1 MKSFSPIEITKPSA
15 QLKLFGFENYFN
27 FFDKLYNSKKLPN
40 SILLSG
46 PKGIGKS
53 TFAYHLANYLLSKNE
68 KFKYDNNKF
77 LIDKNNQTYKLI
89 QDEIHANL
97 FILDSIN
104 NNENIKIE
112 QIRKLLHF
120 LNKSTYYKELK
131 IVIIDNAESLNINS
145 SNALLKAVE
154 EPLENTFFL
163 IIHNSSQK
171 LIKTIK
177 SRCVDFK
184 FNLNLPQKKEIFKEI
199 SKSYNFN
206 FTEDDLN
213 NFLRFDTHGN
223 LLNYLAMLEETDF
236 NLSDNY
242 SSCITHFMDLYA
254 SQNDFKILN
263 YLSIFIQNFYN
274 QLSLKNGLLISTYQK
289 NLNEI
294 LYMINNTKR
303 FNLDKKNLI
312 FTINKIITNER

>member
-1 MKSFSPIEITKPSA
+1 MKSYSPIEITKPSA
-15 QLKLFGFENYFN
+15 QLKLIGFKNYFI
-27 FFDKLYNSKKLPN
+27 FFDKLYNNKKLPN

-53 TFAYHLANYLLSKNE
+53 TFVYHLANYLLSKNE
-68 KFKYDNNKF
+68 KLKYDNNKF
-77 LIDKNNQTYKLI
+77 LINENNQTYKLI
-89 QDEIHANL
+89 QDGTHTNF
-97 FILDSIN
+97 FILDTIN
-104 NNENIKIE
+104 SNENIKIE
-112 QIRKLLHF
+112 QIRKLLQF

-131 IVIIDNAESLNINS
+131 IVLIDNAESLNINS

-154 EPLENTFFL
+154 EPLENTFFF

-184 FNLNLPQKKEIFKEI
+184 FNFNLSEKKEIFTEI
-199 SKSYNFN
+199 SKSYNFD
-206 FTEDDLN
+206 FTENDLN

-223 LLNYLAMLEETDF
+223 LLNYLAILKETDF

-242 SSCITHFMDLYA
+242 SSCITHLMDLYA

-274 QLSLKNGLLISTYQK
+274 QLSLKNSLLISTYQR

-294 LYMINNTKR
+294 MNIIYNTKK

-312 FTINKIITNER
+312 FTINKIIANER

>member
-1 MKSFSPIEITKPSA
+1 MKSYSPIEITNPSA
-15 QLKLFGFENYFN
+15 QLQLFGFKDYFN
-27 FFDKLYNSKKLPN
+27 FFDKLYNNKKLPS
-40 SILLSG
+40 SILFSG

-53 TFAYHLANYLLSKNE
+53 TFAYHLSNYLLSKNE

-77 LIDKNNQTYKLI
+77 LIDENNQTYKLI
-89 QDEIHANL
+89 QDGTHANL

-112 QIRKLLHF
+112 QIRKLLQF

-131 IVIIDNAESLNINS
+131 IVLIDNAESLNNNS
-145 SNALLKAVE
+145 SNALLKVVE

-184 FNLNLPQKKEIFKEI
+184 FNFNLSEKKEIFTQI
-199 SKSYNFN
+199 SKSYDFN
-206 FTEDDLN
+206 FTENDLN
-213 NFLRFDTHGN
+213 NFLRFDTPGN
-223 LLNYLAMLEETDF
+223 LLNYLAILKETGF
-236 NLSDNY
+236 NLSNNY
-242 SSCITHFMDLYA
+242 SSCITHLMDLYA

-263 YLSIFIQNFYN
+263 YLSIFIHYFYN
-274 QLSLKNGLLISTYQK
+274 DLSLKNGLFITTYQR

-294 LYMINNTKR
+294 LNMIKNTKK